1 MWHSPAFRLCPP
13 HEISFHYKQ
22 ARHVSFL
29 HLLPRESPAA
39 RRSKLLQE
47 DAQHLGSESV
57 LLLWSG
63 KARGF
68 GSSLLLPGRAAA
80 VGGSPRVTRGGIAL
94 TLIMLLLK
102 NSKRCFLSLQLHSLL
117 IWQNFGVFFQGWEAT
132 RPKMNRYRGQCPA
145 TALSARLLT
154 VLGNTQQ
161 NWYIFLQDNN
171 CTVWMEHFKV
181 S

>member
-1 MWHSPAFRLCPP
+1 MWHSPAFRLFPP

-22 ARHVSFL
+22 SRHVSFL

-117 IWQNFGVFFQGWEAT
+117 IWQNYGFLGFLSGVGSNKTKDEQVPWPVPGYCFVS
-132 RPKMNRYRGQCPA
+132 
-145 TALSARLLT
+145 TAAYSA
-154 VLGNTQQ
+154 
-161 NWYIFLQDNN
+161 W
-171 CTVWMEHFKV
+171 
-181 S
+181 